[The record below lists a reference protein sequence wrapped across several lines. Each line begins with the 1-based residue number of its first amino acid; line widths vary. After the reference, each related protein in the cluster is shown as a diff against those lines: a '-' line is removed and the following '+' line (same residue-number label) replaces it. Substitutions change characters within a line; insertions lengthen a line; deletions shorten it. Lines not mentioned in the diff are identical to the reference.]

1 MISPIWYVGIF
12 LKFDDIDCCDDV
24 PATDSS
30 NAVFLIYDKYVIQK
44 KKQQKEKKKV
54 FISRV
59 VYLVYL
65 LVYLDQVLEGIRKGA
80 RRAWVVYWTRQT

>member
-1 MISPIWYVGIF
+1 MTST
-12 LKFDDIDCCDDV
+12 V

-44 KKQQKEKKKV
+44 KNNKKEKKRSLFPELNV
-54 FISRV
+54 
-59 VYLVYL
+59 

-80 RRAWVVYWTRQT
+80 RRAWVVY